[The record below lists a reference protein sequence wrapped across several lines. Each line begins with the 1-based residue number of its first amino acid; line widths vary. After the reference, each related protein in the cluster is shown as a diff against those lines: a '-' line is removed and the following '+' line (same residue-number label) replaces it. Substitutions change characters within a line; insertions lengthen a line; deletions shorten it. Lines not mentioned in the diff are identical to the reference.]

1 MLRPQDTTTRETKQL
16 DGIWSEEYQV
26 TLLKTYHRVFDPTEA
41 VMSEHV
47 RNFADFATGP
57 SFVCGDGNKKSVF
70 TWHRRPKLA
79 AHDLRRRWLGAI

>member
-1 MLRPQDTTTRETKQL
+1 MLRPQDTTTRETKRL

-26 TLLKTYHRVFDPTEA
+26 TLLKTHHRVFDPTGG
-41 VMSEHV
+41 VVSEHV
-47 RNFADFATGP
+47 WNFADFATGP